1 MDKLIWDKYFSLVE
15 EIKQSIMDKCP
26 FEEFSIGE
34 FYMLRLLM
42 DYEKRN
48 VNVTTKL
55 ISEYLRISKPAVSQ
69 MLNALENKE
78 LIERT
83 INKEDRRQIC
93 ITTTRKGRD
102 LVIKQCKKHEELF
115 SEIIKSVDEKD
126 IETLFVILEN
136 VLKAVKEV

>member
-15 EIKQSIMDKCP
+15 EIKQSIMDRCP

-34 FYMLRLLM
+34 FYMQRLLM

-69 MLNALENKE
+69 MLNALEKKE

-126 IETLFVILEN
+126 IEEFFF
-136 VLKAVKEV
+136 

>member
-15 EIKQSIMDKCP
+15 EIKQSIMDRCP

-69 MLNALENKE
+69 MLNALEKKE

-102 LVIKQCKKHEELF
+102 LVIEQCKKHEELF

>member
-15 EIKQSIMDKCP
+15 EIKQSIMDRCP

-69 MLNALENKE
+69 MLNALEKKE